1 VLGLAFILLLERGP
15 GREHIAIQSYMLA
28 LVAALGALYAL
39 ALAVEPLRH
48 FFELT
53 PLAGGQLF
61 LALLSAAGG
70 LVLASAIWRL
80 PQIEALEHEVQE
92 ESPPEEERT
101 SAGRMPAPTT
111 SREAERTARAAH
123 PQQPPPPRPAE
134 EP

>member
-1 VLGLAFILLLERGP
+1 
-15 GREHIAIQSYMLA
+15 MLA

-48 FFELT
+48 FFEIT

-61 LALLSAAGG
+61 LSLLSAAGG

-80 PQIEALEHEVQE
+80 PQIESLEHEVQE
-92 ESPPEEERT
+92 HSPPDEEQT
-101 SAGRMPAPTT
+101 PAGRMPAPTT
-111 SREAERTARAAH
+111 AREAARA
-123 PQQPPPPRPAE
+123 PQPAPPPPSSAPPPSSPPRPE